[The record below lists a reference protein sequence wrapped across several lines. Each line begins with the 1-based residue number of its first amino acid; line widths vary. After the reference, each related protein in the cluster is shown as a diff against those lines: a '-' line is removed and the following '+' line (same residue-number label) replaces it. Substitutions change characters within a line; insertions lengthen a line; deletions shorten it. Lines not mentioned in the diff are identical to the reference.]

1 MVSELTMQ
9 MLGYDSAG
17 RSKKQKKEA
26 THMFL
31 EDEKEKEYRHG
42 NHGPKY
48 LMKGPRSNF
57 GLGRLLPGEV
67 VETHVHKIMEENFY
81 VLHGKLK
88 VEINGVETVIEE
100 GQMFHIEPGEMH
112 TVSNP
117 TEDYNEYIIA
127 CAPYAEND
135 KYIEEKTEK

>member
-1 MVSELTMQ
+1 MYFV
-9 MLGYDSAG
+9 
-17 RSKKQKKEA
+17 
-26 THMFL
+26 
-31 EDEKEKEYRHG
+31 DEKEKEYRHG